1 MDISGNTR
9 KVQRLVSPNY
19 LGIHSS
25 EWKWGTPV
33 LQDEDIV

>member
-1 MDISGNTR
+1 MVINGNTK

-25 EWKWGTPV
+25 EWKWGT
-33 LQDEDIV
+33 LI

>member
-1 MDISGNTR
+1 MGINGNTK

-25 EWKWGTPV
+25 EWKWRTPYFK
-33 LQDEDIV
+33 DEDIV